1 MEELNKEEIK
11 ETSYVKKLVLLCLL
25 FFKLGIVNFGG
36 GYALLPLLNRELV
49 DKRHWA
55 TEQELADYYAV
66 GQCTPGA
73 IAVNVSTFIG
83 YKVAGMLGGILAT
96 LSFVMP
102 AFIIIFIIAT
112 LLTNFSSNPFVVNA
126 LAGINVVV
134 FILILSAIFKLA
146 KKSIVDIWGIILAV
160 TVTFLSIF
168 VSQIPLYV
176 YIIAAAVI
184 GFFINL
190 IKEKVFEKKYRV
202 KEEAKDKE
210 INEEA
215 DEKIEEVKPKEKQ
228 KSVIKNDVL
237 MFIFGALTGIVIGLF
252 GIIPAIF
259 IKNKK
264 YRNGVIIT
272 SFFWIII
279 AICLIVLW
287 ITGNNTLFLIY
298 FNFFRIGACAFGGG
312 LATFPFL
319 EELGQ
324 TTGWFTEEQ
333 LTAMLAVSEST
344 PGAMGINMSTYVGY
358 TVSLQAYGNNYFLAF
373 VGSTIS
379 TLGLVSPSI
388 IVILIVSLFLQKFSK
403 NKYVSWIFYGLRA
416 ASIGLICAAA
426 YSVLRVSIFNV
437 IDSSATEIVHYD
449 LISAFTATKDY
460 FIANGG
466 ANFFSCIGKYVELL
480 INWKALAVGA
490 IFAIL
495 VFKFKK
501 HPVIYIALGAIVG
514 ILLQMGNVSL

>member
-1 MEELNKEEIK
+1 MEELNKEEFK

-102 AFIIIFIIAT
+102 AFFIIFIIAS

-146 KKSIVDIWGIILAV
+146 RKSIVDIWGIILAV
-160 TVTFLSIF
+160 IVTFLSIF

-184 GFFINL
+184 GFFINQ
-190 IKEKVFEKKYRV
+190 IKEKAFEKKYRV
-202 KEEAKDKE
+202 KDEAKDKTKEE
-210 INEEA
+210 ISTDSKENQVVEETKKEEA
-215 DEKIEEVKPKEKQ
+215 KEN
-228 KSVIKNDVL
+228 KSLVKNDVL

-287 ITGNNTLFLIY
+287 ITGNNTFFLIY
-298 FNFFRIGACAFGGG
+298 FNFF
-312 LATFPFL
+312 
-319 EELGQ
+319 
-324 TTGWFTEEQ
+324 
-333 LTAMLAVSEST
+333 
-344 PGAMGINMSTYVGY
+344 
-358 TVSLQAYGNNYFLAF
+358 
-373 VGSTIS
+373 
-379 TLGLVSPSI
+379 
-388 IVILIVSLFLQKFSK
+388 
-403 NKYVSWIFYGLRA
+403 
-416 ASIGLICAAA
+416 
-426 YSVLRVSIFNV
+426 
-437 IDSSATEIVHYD
+437 
-449 LISAFTATKDY
+449 
-460 FIANGG
+460 
-466 ANFFSCIGKYVELL
+466 
-480 INWKALAVGA
+480 
-490 IFAIL
+490 
-495 VFKFKK
+495 
-501 HPVIYIALGAIVG
+501 
-514 ILLQMGNVSL
+514 